1 MKVSGFLKGT
11 SINSFCGRIAA
22 SRARSFLA
30 YPFDMWL
37 QHNLKISLRRN
48 KPLCGVLSR
57 HSLRG
62 SLRLIPQK

>member
-1 MKVSGFLKGT
+1 MGT

-30 YPFDMWL
+30 YQFDM
-37 QHNLKISLRRN
+37 
-48 KPLCGVLSR
+48 SR

-62 SLRLIPQK
+62 SLRFIPQNEFIEVPL